1 MQQNNPRK
9 FLERSE
15 TAISEQHL
23 NPKMLI
29 VKKAEELSIVNINRL
44 RENVRTHLNNYKLL
58 RLRKK

>member
-1 MQQNNPRK
+1 MKVKTDKFLREKTRHFLFFRIQQNNPRK

-29 VKKAEELSIVNINRL
+29 VKEAEL
-44 RENVRTHLNNYKLL
+44 
-58 RLRKK
+58 